1 MAKSLAVG
9 ATVVALPED
18 LLWSDEHDWSAVDQ
32 VSERSI
38 TGALVVNA
46 GLKVGGRPIT
56 LQSPDEG
63 SAWITGAALAQ
74 LKAWAQL
81 PLQNMTLVLGAT
93 TRTVMYRHEDGA
105 LQAFPVVDYSDI
117 GPDDY
122 YTITLRLTDVTP

>member
-32 VSERSI
+32 V
-38 TGALVVNA
+38 VNA

-56 LQSPDEG
+56 LQAPDAG

-105 LQAFPVVDYSDI
+105 LQASPVVDYSDI